1 MKLKT
6 IAIMLCALAFAGA
19 VQAAAAVPQHN
30 DQVADLAGL
39 MGQVVQTNTQ
49 LAQANG
55 ALVSELRAEKKNPGI
70 YQAGKQFAKSNSKS
84 ASFRS
89 QNLHLEQR
97 ASLLVPLPLQQQPR
111 GAFVVPSAVGLPK
124 SLVFDKRRLA
134 LKHHNQLSFPNGGI
148 RS

>member
-49 LAQANG
+49 LAQANR

-70 YQAGKQFAKSNSKS
+70 YQAGKQFAKALWTGTPKVYLMLSVLGARCLHAVLYRPAFRTEGIVIGS
-84 ASFRS
+84 AAAAAAAAWRF
-89 QNLHLEQR
+89 
-97 ASLLVPLPLQQQPR
+97 R
-111 GAFVVPSAVGLPK
+111 GAIGGWFAKKFGFRQEAASA
-124 SLVFDKRRLA
+124 
-134 LKHHNQLSFPNGGI
+134 
-148 RS
+148 